1 MSTMRNGRPRE
12 PNNQDIYNYLEKIDA
27 SVHYLMSTQ
36 HQIITMIETIIKNSD
51 VQPFKRHL

>member
-1 MSTMRNGRPRE
+1 MRNGRPRE